1 MNGAALV
8 GRVEPQRDL
17 PGERDR
23 FGQTNSGLRDSFGE
37 GHTLDQ
43 FEHEHL
49 YARGVFFETV
59 NLPDVGVVERRQR
72 LRFAHETR
80 PATAIVVL
88 YGAKNL

>member
-1 MNGAALV
+1 MVPRSWAASSPSAICLASETASDKPIA
-8 GRVEPQRDL
+8 GC
-17 PGERDR
+17 
-23 FGQTNSGLRDSFGE
+23 DSFGE